1 MTRCVHVPFNDG
13 GYFETNLGTSGAAR
27 LLDVQIQ
34 AYKRLGGGD
43 IYIYKHDVGTLVLQ
57 LSSSTTIKFDLTL
70 IDFSWKK
77 TLHGDLFPNRVFLDG
92 D

>member
-1 MTRCVHVPFNDG
+1 MFKFKPTRDLVGV
-13 GYFETNLGTSGAAR
+13 
-27 LLDVQIQ
+27 
-34 AYKRLGGGD
+34 